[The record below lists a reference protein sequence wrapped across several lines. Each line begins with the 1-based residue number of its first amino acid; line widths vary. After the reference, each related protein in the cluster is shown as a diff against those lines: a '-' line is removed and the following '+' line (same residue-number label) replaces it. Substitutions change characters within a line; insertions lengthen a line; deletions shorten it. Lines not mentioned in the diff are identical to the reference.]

1 MSTTCHTCNHPRI
14 VHKNDKEKCTITDCQ
29 CEAFVVDPES
39 PLPRFIETLAGPDA
53 YLATAAVICGMRM
66 DKSENPTELAGLANL
81 GNYLWFRL
89 QQRNCKTLIAGG
101 DKDLELME
109 KKHEAECTKYK
120 ALLPKEW
127 QW

>member
-29 CEAFVVDPES
+29 CEAFVVELES
-39 PLPRFIETLAGPDA
+39 PLADHPLQACVKSIGN
-53 YLATAAVICGMRM
+53 IM
-66 DKSENPTELAGLANL
+66 DISENPLVLAGLANL

-109 KKHEAECTKYK
+109 KKHEAECAKYK